1 MVMMGGYKVVLEVPV
16 SETMEMTTQPV
27 TRRIGRSI
35 LGHPKVSKF
44 MNVCSKH
51 ADKGPFNIIVAQ
63 IDPDAIGS
71 AFGMQELLGQLGYQA
86 NIYYSGVVSHPQNE
100 ALCNKLNLMS
110 RMKPVRN
117 AELVDGVLLNVVLVD
132 SNRANDSRM
141 PFKVEPII
149 VVDHHQHSDV
159 EDAADRFIW
168 LDEGIG
174 AASTMVAELLSEVAP
189 DGWAFRSDIALMLAM
204 GIYTDC
210 KSNTRASE
218 RDDAAYA
225 WVKRFANFSD
235 LISLIRYKRPF
246 SFLKNLSRAINYI
259 ERRNTYRQ
267 ARIIGC
273 LGKIPEKQGDD
284 LAMVGDELLRTVG
297 APLAITW
304 AVVESKDRETGD
316 TILKVRVCARNE
328 DYTVNLAETLFG
340 RFGRNSGAKI
350 LPDGTGEGGALF
362 ELPALG
368 GWLKEEE
375 MIEII
380 DRRIIEWF
388 FDAEEPASD
397 TRMVKE

>member
-1 MVMMGGYKVVLEVPV
+1 MA
-16 SETMEMTTQPV
+16 ETVEMITPPTITHPV
-27 TRRIGRSI
+27 TRRISRAV
-35 LGHPKVSKF
+35 LGQSKIQKF
-44 MNVCSKH
+44 VNVCNKH
-51 ADKGPFNIIVAQ
+51 ADVGPFSILVAQ

-71 AFGMQELLGQLGYQA
+71 AFGMQELLGQLGHPSQ
-86 NIYYSGVVSHPQNE
+86 IYYAGMVSHPQNE
-100 ALCNKLNLMS
+100 ALCNRLNLMS
-110 RMKPVRN
+110 RMTSVKK
-117 AELVDGVLLNVVLVD
+117 AELVNGTLPNVVLVD
-132 SNRANDSRM
+132 SNRAQDSRM
-141 PFKVEPII
+141 PFKVDPII
-149 VVDHHQHSDV
+149 VVDHHQNSDV
-159 EDAADRFIW
+159 DDAHDKFLW
-168 LDEGIG
+168 LDESVG
-174 AASTMVAELLSEVAP
+174 AASTLIAELLSEAAP
-189 DGWAFRSDIALMLAM
+189 DGWAFRADIALMLAM

-210 KSNTRASE
+210 KSNTRSGE
-218 RDDAAYA
+218 RDDAAYS
-225 WVKRFANFSD
+225 WVKKYANFSD

-246 SFLKNLSRAINYI
+246 SFLKNMARAINYI

-304 AVVESKDRETGD
+304 AIIESKDRETGD
-316 TILKVRVCARNE
+316 VILKVRVCARNE
-328 DYTVNLAETLFG
+328 DYTVNLADTLFG

-375 MIEII
+375 MVEII

-388 FDAEEPASD
+388 FDAEEPSNTDATS
-397 TRMVKE
+397 